1 MSELT
6 KFKVFDDKT
15 LEDVFRDIYNNSKDK
30 SSQLYGLIY
39 DLKPMIKNI
48 GDAAMLV
55 PIIKEYM
62 EVSVKNDEH
71 LIKLA
76 NIVQKLVV
84 GESKESEDKIISD
97 EEKRQLLQEAEEIY
111 KEVLK

>member
-15 LEDVFRDIYNNSKDK
+15 LEDIFRDIYNNSKDK
-30 SSQLYGLIY
+30 SDQLYTLIQ

-62 EVSVKNDEH
+62 EVSVKNDDH
-71 LIKLA
+71 LVKLA
-76 NIVQKLVV
+76 GIVQKLIV
-84 GESKESEDKIISD
+84 GEVGGDRGEGISD
-97 EEKRQLLQEAEEIY
+97 EEKRQLLREAEEIY
-111 KEVLK
+111 KEVLS